1 MRRAFLMALVGLP
14 IAACATPSASR
25 PQRFSGEW
33 AWHFETS
40 AFTTDDGQGPY
51 WLAADG
57 DLWPEL
63 TAPFNEAQ
71 NAPWGRAHV
80 VVEGV
85 LSGPGSYGHLGAYSR
100 QLRVTRVISSRL
112 ISAREGSVR

>member
-1 MRRAFLMALVGLP
+1 MRRAFLASLFGLAL
-14 IAACATPSASR
+14 AACATPSASS

-40 AFTTDDGQGPY
+40 AFTTDNGAGPY

-57 DLWPEL
+57 DVWPEL
-63 TAPFNEAQ
+63 TAPFTESGAG
-71 NAPWGRAHV
+71 PWGRAHV

-85 LSGPGSYGHLGAYSR
+85 LSQRGEYGHLGAYTR
-100 QLRVTRVISSRL
+100 ELRVTRVISARL
-112 ISAREGSVR
+112 ISTRESSVR